1 MTQVRERSR
10 YGACNVLGELAGET
24 ATRYI
29 YRLRG
34 GETAFVLKRTVAIH
48 LKPCNTNPHNE

>member
-48 LKPCNTNPHNE
+48 LKPCKTCPDF